1 MRGGN
6 TGHTDSRKVDDAASL
21 TAGFDIGTCVSQA
34 GNEGIPNSLTWF
46 RDQRHTSQ
54 RRASTRALAG
64 QHQGDQPQLDNTRV
78 TPQFVRDQPVRGARP
93 LPLSNFRKNRAAAR

>member
-54 RRASTRALAG
+54 RVRAHAHSPGSTRAINLN
-64 QHQGDQPQLDNTRV
+64 LTI
-78 TPQFVRDQPVRGARP
+78 PV
-93 LPLSNFRKNRAAAR
+93 